1 MAKGKKKKKGVMS
14 RRLVPKWA
22 RQLKEWR
29 DLSVRTAEEWIASQG
44 GDRSLRDPGP
54 EFSDDVMDLYEH
66 MVPDGAMRLME
77 DPRNLEA
84 AQVMGISPGTAAA
97 LKLAQEGLTLHGLLR
112 WANLGMPAFVLD
124 AETAGMLALTDVD
137 RLDLE
142 DVHFPF
148 PTFFLI
154 LEPGSPVYLTDEK
167 DPVRSLFVHVYEQEG
182 KRRLSIQ
189 AQDIHG
195 DQRDLT
201 LAYPTKNGKVGKWVE
216 RVRGQYKEVAG
227 GARASGMEHRSED
240 VVIHAIQTMV
250 RLVVSF
256 AMLFRTEGAEPKPPR
271 LPVNTKRWDQSEL
284 PRPQDWVVAKLKMPE
299 AVKRAVKEGTQAAGG
314 IVTARHVVR
323 GHWKPQAYGPG
334 RTLRRV
340 IRIDPYWRGAGP
352 EALTKTVTSR
362 RPRKKRTDNPSQRRA
377 TQRARLRRIM
387 RSM

>member
-1 MAKGKKKKKGVMS
+1 MAKGRKKGVMS

-22 RQLKEWR
+22 RILKEWR
-29 DLSVRTAEEWIASQG
+29 DLAVRTTEEWIASKG
-44 GDRSLRDPGP
+44 GDRALRDPGP
-54 EFSDDVMDLYEH
+54 EYTEEVMDLYEY
-66 MVPDGAMRLME
+66 MVPEGAMRVRLDE
-77 DPRNLEA
+77 RT
-84 AQVMGISPGTAAA
+84 QKQAAA
-97 LKLAQEGLTLHGLLR
+97 LGVSPEMAAALQLLQEGLTMHGLLR
-112 WANLGMPAFVLD
+112 WANMGMPAFVLD

-148 PTFFLI
+148 PSFVLI

-167 DPVRSLFVHVYEQEG
+167 DPVRSVFVHVYEQAG
-182 KRRLSIQ
+182 KRKVSIQ

-195 DQRDLT
+195 DERDVSLD
-201 LAYPTKNGKVGKWVE
+201 YPKKNGKVGKWVE
-216 RVRGQYKEVAG
+216 TVRRKYRDLRVESRKAG
-227 GARASGMEHRSED
+227 IEHRSED
-240 VVIHAIQTMV
+240 VVIDAIQSMV

-256 AMLFRTEGAEPKPPR
+256 AMLFRTEGAEPKQPR

-284 PRPQDWVVAKLKMPE
+284 PLPQDWVVAKLKMPE
-299 AVKRAVKEGTQAAGG
+299 AVKRAVKAGTEAREG

-334 RTLRRV
+334 RALRRV

-352 EALTKTVTSR
+352 EALTKTVMSR
-362 RPRKKRTDNPSQRRA
+362 RRKKRTDNPAERRA

-387 RSM
+387 RGL